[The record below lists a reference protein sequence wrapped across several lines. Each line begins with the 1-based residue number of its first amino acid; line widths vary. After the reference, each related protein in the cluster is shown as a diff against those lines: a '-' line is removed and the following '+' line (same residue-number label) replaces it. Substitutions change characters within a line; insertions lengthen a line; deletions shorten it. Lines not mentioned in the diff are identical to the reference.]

1 MFSGC
6 RNSSHFIIVRV
17 NPVMRGIGTFNKQLE
32 FIPVGNGIEFIADFK
47 DPDRA
52 FYQIAAIQSVIPYV
66 IELI

>member
-1 MFSGC
+1 
-6 RNSSHFIIVRV
+6 
-17 NPVMRGIGTFNKQLE
+17 MRGIGTFNKQLE